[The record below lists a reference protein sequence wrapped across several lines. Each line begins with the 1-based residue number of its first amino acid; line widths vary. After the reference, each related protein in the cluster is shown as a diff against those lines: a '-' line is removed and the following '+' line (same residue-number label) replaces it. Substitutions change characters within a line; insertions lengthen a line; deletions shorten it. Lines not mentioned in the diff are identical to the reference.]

1 MRASLTDSGPMTSS
15 LPEATESFPR
25 QSARTRRFTAGAPRL
40 FTITPD
46 GTRVIYLRSNSG
58 TDAVGRLWSMD
69 VETGTERLVA
79 DPTALHDGAEELSIE
94 ERARRERMREG
105 NSGIVGYATDSAAT
119 SAVFSLSGGLYT
131 VNLTD
136 GSAVRSIEATGPV
149 IDPRLSPDGSHIA
162 YAAQRALRV
171 VGADGSTDRILVA
184 GRHEHEF
191 AGIVDFAAAEE
202 LGRSRGFWW
211 APDSSRV
218 LVERVDETQVQQWWI
233 SNPVNPADAPH
244 MVRYPSAG
252 TTNATVSLVL
262 TDLDGNHTDVV
273 WDNVA
278 FEYLVDVSWVDG
290 HDPLLVVSTR
300 DQTHMQVLSVDINS
314 GQTRVETDIRNDQWV
329 DAAPG
334 ATTWLSDGRLLTLR
348 ADRETDTYRLHAG
361 DDWLSPKGLQISDAL
376 GADESGVLVSVASDP
391 TSAVLMRIGF
401 DGIATPVGPTTGW
414 IMGRSV
420 SGTTVI
426 NERQLNTTEVSYRI
440 ERDGKTIPITSHAE
454 RPGFT
459 PSVTIIESGP
469 NKVLTAVLFPT
480 GHVQGSRKL
489 PILMSPYGGPGF
501 GQVVAAGAS
510 YGEDQWLADQGF
522 VVVIADGRGTPGR
535 GPAWDREIYR
545 DLSTKILEDQV
556 SAVEAVSAH
565 WPDDADVTR
574 VGIRGWS
581 FGGYLSALAVLRR
594 PDVFHAAVA
603 GAPVT
608 EWRLYDTAYTERFL
622 GNPTED
628 PGPYDYCSLS
638 HLAGE
643 LTRPLMFIHG
653 LTDDN
658 VVVAHTLALSGALTV
673 AGKPHSVL
681 PLSGV
686 THMTPQ
692 EEVAENKLLLELDF
706 LKDAL
711 GI

>member
-1 MRASLTDSGPMTSS
+1 MTNQVSDT
-15 LPEATESFPR
+15 TESFPR
-25 QSARTRRFTAGAPRL
+25 QAARTRRFTAGAPRL
-40 FTITPD
+40 FNITSD
-46 GTRVIYLRSNSG
+46 GSRVLYVRSNSG

-69 VETGTERLVA
+69 VASETETLIA
-79 DPTALHDGAEELSIE
+79 DPTTLHEGDEELSME

-119 SAVFSLSGGLYT
+119 AASFSLSGGLYI

-136 GSAVRSIEATGPV
+136 GSAVRNIDAIGPV

-162 YAAQRALRV
+162 YAAQGALRLVTSDGQDDRALV
-171 VGADGSTDRILVA
+171 T

-191 AGIVDFAAAEE
+191 AGLVDFAAAEE

-218 LVERVDETQVQQWWI
+218 LVERVDETHVQQWWI
-233 SNPVNPADAPH
+233 SNPVTPSDAPH

-252 TTNATVSLVL
+252 TTNASVSLVIADL
-262 TDLDGNHTDVV
+262 TGETVDVV
-273 WDNVA
+273 WDNVT
-278 FEYLVDVSWVDG
+278 FEYLVDVSWSDG

-300 DQTHMQVLSVDINS
+300 NQKHMQVLSVDVAS
-314 GQTRVETDIRNDQWV
+314 GHTRVETDIHDHQWV

-348 ADRETDTYRLHAG
+348 ADRESDTYRLHAG
-361 DDWLSPKGLQISDAL
+361 TDWLSPNGLQINDVL
-376 GADESGVLVSVASDP
+376 GADDSGVLVSVAHDP
-391 TSAVLMRIGF
+391 TSSVMMRIGL
-401 DGIATPVGPTTGW
+401 DGAATPVGPTSGW

-420 SGTTVI
+420 AGTTVI
-426 NERQLNTTEVSYRI
+426 NERQLNTTQVEYRI
-440 ERDGKTIPITSHAE
+440 ECAGRTIPVTSHAE
-454 RPGFT
+454 RPRFT
-459 PSVTIIESGP
+459 PAVEIIESGP

-480 GHVQGSRKL
+480 GHVKGSEKL

-545 DLSTKILEDQV
+545 DVSTKILEDQV
-556 SAVEAVSAH
+556 SAVETVAAQ
-565 WPDDADVTR
+565 WPADADISR

-622 GNPTED
+622 GNPAED
-628 PGPYDYCSLS
+628 PEPYDYCSLS

-706 LKDAL
+706 LKNAL
-711 GI
+711 GA

>member
-1 MRASLTDSGPMTSS
+1 M
-15 LPEATESFPR
+15 
-25 QSARTRRFTAGAPRL
+25 
-40 FTITPD
+40 FTISPD
-46 GTRVIYLRSNSG
+46 GGRVLYVRSNSG
-58 TDAVGRLWSMD
+58 TDPVGRLWSMD
-69 VETGTERLVA
+69 VETGKERLVA
-79 DPTALHDGAEELSIE
+79 DPTALHEGAEELSVE
-94 ERARRERMREG
+94 EKARRERMREG
-105 NSGIVGYATDSAAT
+105 NSGIVGYSTDTAST
-119 SAVFSLSGGLYT
+119 RAVFSLSGGLYT
-131 VNLTD
+131 VNLID
-136 GSAVRSIEATGPV
+136 GSAVRGTEATGPV
-149 IDPRLSPDGSHIA
+149 IDPRLSPDGLHIA
-162 YAAQRALRV
+162 YAAQRALMV
-171 VGADGSTDRILVA
+171 VGGDGTRDRVLVA
-184 GRHEHEF
+184 GRNENEF
-191 AGIVDFAAAEE
+191 AGLVDFAAAEE

-211 APDSSRV
+211 SPDSTRL
-218 LVERVDETQVQQWWI
+218 LVERVDETHVQQWWI
-233 SNPVNPADAPH
+233 SNPVTPSDAPH

-252 TTNATVSLVL
+252 TTNATLSLVL
-262 TDLDGNHTDVV
+262 TDLDGNHTDVI
-273 WDNVA
+273 WDNLA

-290 HDPLLVVSTR
+290 HDPLLLVSTR
-300 DQTHMQVLSVDINS
+300 DQKHMQVLSLDIPS
-314 GQTRVETDIRNDQWV
+314 GNTRVETDIRDDHWV

-348 ADRETDTYRLHAG
+348 ADRESDTYRLHAG
-361 DDWLSPKGLQISDAL
+361 ADWLSPKGLQIRDVIGTS
-376 GADESGVLVSVASDP
+376 ESGVLVSVATDP
-391 TSAVLMRIGF
+391 TSAVMMLIGL
-401 DGIATPVGPTTGW
+401 DGSASPVGPTTGW

-420 SGTTVI
+420 SGTTII
-426 NERQLNTTEVSYRI
+426 NERQLDTTEVTYQI
-440 ERDGKTIPITSHAE
+440 ERDGRTIPVTSHAE
-454 RPGFT
+454 RPHFT
-459 PSVTIIESGP
+459 PAVEIIESGP

-480 GHVQGSRKL
+480 GHVKGSRKL

-510 YGEDQWLADQGF
+510 FGEDQWLADQGF

-545 DLSTKILEDQV
+545 DLSTGILEDQV
-556 SAVEAVSAH
+556 SAVAAVAAR

-706 LKDAL
+706 LRNAL
-711 GI
+711 QV